1 MDAFRATEEVVPY
14 RADAPSTSEHLTVAD
29 AVVALL
35 KGLGVRHA
43 FGVSGAAMASL
54 WRAMSMQLDTVHF
67 RHEAGAAFA
76 AAEAYF
82 ATGRPVVVFTTT
94 GPGITNAL
102 TGILAGRDDGAK
114 VILISAYTPAPHR
127 GRWSIQETSGQT
139 FPVDGLFTSGA
150 LMDYACIVEHPG
162 QLPQIMR
169 RVAHG
174 LASKGGFVA
183 HLCLPSNVQRLPTSV
198 PISKTTL
205 RVAKDLPSEK
215 LVEECAHTLRD
226 GSFAIW
232 VGFGARDAAVPI
244 RALAER
250 TGASVMCSPR
260 GKGIFPEEHPQFV
273 GVTGLAGHASVFEYM
288 AREKPERILVLGTRL
303 GEPTSFW
310 NIALVPPKG
319 FVHVDINPNVPGVA
333 YPDVQ
338 TLAVRA
344 DVSAFVESLVM
355 RLPVRGPV
363 GKIRSLL
370 RPDWG
375 GCLTGRSERVRPE
388 ALMIAIQRKI
398 VYTSD
403 ATVMAE
409 SGNSFTWATRMLRF
423 SEPGRFR
430 VSTGVGAMGHM
441 STGVVGAALV
451 TRKKAVAIV
460 GDGAMLM
467 NNEINTAAKHKVPAV
482 WVVLNDGRY
491 NMCSQGLA
499 MLQMAGPDATF
510 PMTDFVAIA
519 KGMGAEAI
527 CVSSEAELDA
537 ALDQAMAASGPF
549 VVDVHIDAERVAP
562 SGARNQGLVVA
573 VN

>member
-1 MDAFRATEEVVPY
+1 MDAFRESEDVVQ
-14 RADAPSTSEHLTVAD
+14 RSADTPSTSEHLAVAD
-29 AVVALL
+29 SVVALL

-82 ATGRPVVVFTTT
+82 ATGRPVMVFTTT

-102 TGILAGRDDGAK
+102 TGIIAGRGDGAK

-139 FPVDGLFTSGA
+139 FPVDGLFTSGV

-183 HLCLPSNVQRLPTSV
+183 HLCLPSNVQRLPGV
-198 PISKTTL
+198 PISKPTL
-205 RVAKDLPSEK
+205 QVAKDLPSEE
-215 LVEECAHTLRD
+215 LVEQCIHTLRD

-232 VGFGARDAAVPI
+232 VGFGAREAAAPI

-310 NIALVPPKG
+310 NRALVPPRG
-319 FVHVDINPNVPGVA
+319 FIHVDINPNVPGVA
-333 YPDVQ
+333 YPDVE

-355 RLPVRGPV
+355 RLPVRRPV
-363 GKIRSLL
+363 EKIRSLV
-370 RPDWG
+370 RPDWSS
-375 GCLTGRSERVRPE
+375 CPTGRSERVRPE
-388 ALMIAIQRKI
+388 ALMIAIQRRI
-398 VYTSD
+398 VYSSD
-403 ATVMAE
+403 AIVMAE

-423 SEPGRFR
+423 SDPGRFR

-441 STGVVGAALV
+441 STGVVGAALA

-491 NMCSQGLA
+491 NMCFQGLA
-499 MLQMAGPDATF
+499 MLQMTGPDATF
-510 PMTDFVAIA
+510 PMTDFVLIA
-519 KGMGAEAI
+519 KGMGAKAI
-527 CVSSEAELDA
+527 RVSSEAELDA

-549 VVDVHIDAERVAP
+549 VVDVQIDPERVAP
-562 SGARNQGLVVA
+562 SGARNRGLIA
-573 VN
+573 PAN